1 MAKLSISPDPK
12 NMNIQAW
19 NFKFWLC
26 VAGCGLVC
34 LAVGR
39 CGLLHH
45 LEMPMKLSLSFC
57 RSFLSEVCRWGGSL
71 SVDLNSDTCLSKI

>member
-45 LEMPMKLSLSFC
+45 LEMPMKLSLSFFVGLFYL
-57 RSFLSEVCRWGGSL
+57 RY
-71 SVDLNSDTCLSKI
+71 VDGEGRYPLI